1 MRNNILGFDEF
12 KKILESKKENT
23 DFQNIV
29 EDIDNILDTMFD
41 KAKKPEYKVD
51 SEFLSLDDFLKKQ
64 KTPTAVRFEVTE
76 QDYKISYTDVLNN
89 EYTSGVLSKRK
100 KDVELKFKDKWEDE
114 ETKKLFLEF
123 DVELKDVTPEMIK
136 KAKKDDKEE
145 EQEVQDDEKLGKN
158 F

>member
-12 KKILESKKENT
+12 KKVLESKKENT
-23 DFQNIV
+23 DFDNIV
-29 EDIDNILDTMFD
+29 EDIDNILDSMFD
-41 KAKKPEYKVD
+41 KAKKPEYKVGAK
-51 SEFLSLDDFLKKQ
+51 FLGLDDFLKKQ
-64 KTPTAVRFEVTE
+64 KIPTAVRFQVTE
-76 QDYKISYTDVLNN
+76 QDYKVSYTDVLNN

-100 KDVELKFKDKWEDE
+100 KDVELKFKNKWEDE

-123 DVELKDVTPEMIK
+123 DIELKDVTPDMIK
-136 KAKKDDKEE
+136 KAKKEDKEE